1 MVAECY
7 NNEWKDE
14 YTKNSLYMWSFHY
27 SYSEG
32 DNLNG
37 QNNKRQTNKK
47 KSWKTVI
54 NSSFSYYSTIKKQY
68 KN

>member
-14 YTKNSLYMWSFHY
+14 HTKNSLYMWYFHY
-27 SYSEG
+27 SYSER

-54 NSSFSYYSTIKKQY
+54 SSSFSYYSTIKKQY
-68 KN
+68 KK